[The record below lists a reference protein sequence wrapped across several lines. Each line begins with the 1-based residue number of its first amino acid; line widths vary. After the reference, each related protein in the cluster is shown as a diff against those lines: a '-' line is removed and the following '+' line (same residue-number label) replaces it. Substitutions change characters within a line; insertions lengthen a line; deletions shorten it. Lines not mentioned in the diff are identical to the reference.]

1 MLAHACWMRLRG
13 EDDEVN
19 TPATA
24 MIGPN
29 GTRGG
34 FLGRHP
40 FAFFLA
46 LAFGIPILLVG
57 SLLLTPQFWSWV
69 HGGPFD
75 YFAEF
80 ERLTRALGLANLP
93 GSSLYLWLRLSLAEP
108 IFWTGNVYVAAPA
121 IAALIVVGATGA
133 NQGLR
138 DYLRRFR
145 FSQGLGAD
153 QTLLWYAIAFAVI
166 LLRNLCIPLIIGVP
180 LIPLQRYLTPSFAL
194 ILLGGTFFDQGG
206 LLEEG
211 GWRGFALPYL
221 QRNSSSPLK
230 VNFLLGLIWGLWHVP
245 RDLAQHFTS
254 SSGYLLGTLLP
265 FILGCITLS
274 VIIAFFFYRVGGS
287 VWMGVMIHSLSNNNA
302 GIGWNDSLLQQSM
315 SRFNWASFAA
325 ESAIVLLIVLLY
337 GKNIGLRRDSG
348 GAPLV

>member
-1 MLAHACWMRLRG
+1 MTEM
-13 EDDEVN
+13 N
-19 TPATA
+19 TPATT

-40 FAFFLA
+40 FAMFLT
-46 LAFGIPILLVG
+46 LSFGIPTLLVG

-80 ERLTRALGLANLP
+80 ERLTRALGLANVP
-93 GSSLYLWLRLSLAEP
+93 RSSLYLWLRLSLAEP
-108 IFWTGNVYVAAPA
+108 IFWTGNIYVAAPA
-121 IAALIVVGATGA
+121 IAALIVVGATRA
-133 NQGLR
+133 NGGLR
-138 DYLRRFR
+138 DFVRRLR
-145 FSQGLGAD
+145 FSQGLSAG
-153 QTLLWYAIAFAVI
+153 QTLLWYATAFAVM
-166 LLRNLCIPLIIGVP
+166 LLCNLCIPLIIGVP

-221 QRNSSSPLK
+221 QRISNSPLK
-230 VNFLLGLIWGLWHVP
+230 VNLLVGLIWGLWHVP
-245 RDLAQHFTS
+245 RDIAQDFTS
-254 SSGYLLGTLLP
+254 SSGYLLGIMLP

-287 VWMGVMIHSLSNNNA
+287 VWMGVMLHSLSNNNA

-315 SRFNWASFAA
+315 SRFNWAAFAS
-325 ESAIVLLIVLLY
+325 ESLIVLLIVLLY
-337 GKNIGLRRDSG
+337 GKNLGLRIDSG
-348 GAPLV
+348 GAPIV